1 MQVTILAQKVRNESA
16 FTMTIK
22 RCKYINFKLY
32 RNLLLTKSSLIS
44 DDGIDKATPNSSSEP
59 VESSENLCLIRMKA
73 KSKKITTV
81 VKATDVSKLMESY
94 GKVMKAN
101 MDGLKKVKR
110 VKNKSSKAMQ
120 L

>member
-1 MQVTILAQKVRNESA
+1 
-16 FTMTIK
+16 
-22 RCKYINFKLY
+22 
-32 RNLLLTKSSLIS
+32 
-44 DDGIDKATPNSSSEP
+44 
-59 VESSENLCLIRMKA
+59 MKA

-94 GKVMKAN
+94 GKVLKAN

-110 VKNKSSKAMQ
+110 IKNKSSKAMQ

>member
-1 MQVTILAQKVRNESA
+1 M
-16 FTMTIK
+16 FCIK
-22 RCKYINFKLY
+22 ND
-32 RNLLLTKSSLIS
+32 LIS
-44 DDGIDKATPNSSSEP
+44 DDGKETATPQEGKAVNAP
-59 VESSENLCLIRMKA
+59 NKLVDSSENLCLIRMKA

-94 GKVMKAN
+94 GKVLKAN

-110 VKNKSSKAMQ
+110 IKNKASKAMQ